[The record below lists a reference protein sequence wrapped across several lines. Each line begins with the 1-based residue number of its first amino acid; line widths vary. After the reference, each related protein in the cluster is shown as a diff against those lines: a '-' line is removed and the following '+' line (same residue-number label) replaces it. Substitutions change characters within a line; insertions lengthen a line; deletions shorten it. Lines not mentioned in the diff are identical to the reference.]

1 MPRWG
6 FIGSG
11 KMATALIKGMI
22 RARLEPAGSIC
33 ASDPLPAART
43 ALQSDTGIDIFDSN
57 LDVARR
63 SDVLVLAVKPQ
74 SMREVLHELRPAVTA
89 EHLVVSVAAGVT
101 IASID
106 EGLGGR
112 GRLVRV
118 MPNTPALVG
127 EGASAYAMGPRTV
140 PEDEAVVKGCLE
152 SVGRAVRV
160 PESLLDAVTGLSGSG
175 PAFVYLMIEALSD
188 GGVRVGLPRDVATLL
203 AAQTVLGAA
212 MTVRDTG
219 LHPGVLKDQ
228 VASPGGTTIAG
239 LHELERGGVRGALI
253 DAVKAATRRSAE
265 LAALARPAPP
275 PPPPPTRPPPS
286 PPPPPRPKA
295 RRPGPPPPQ
304 PPDED
309 PG

>member
-11 KMATALIKGMI
+11 KMATALVKGML
-22 RARLEPAGSIC
+22 RAGIATAESIC

-43 ALQSDTGIDIFDSN
+43 GLQSDTSIAVFDSN
-57 LDVARR
+57 LAVAER

-74 SMREVLHELRPAVTA
+74 SMRQVLDHLRPAMTPA
-89 EHLVVSVAAGVT
+89 HLIVSVAAGIT
-101 IASID
+101 IGSID
-106 EGLGGR
+106 EGLGQSGR
-112 GRLVRV
+112 IVRV

-140 PEDEAVVKGCLE
+140 PEDEAIVKRCLE

-212 MTVRDTG
+212 MMVRDTG
-219 LHPGVLKDQ
+219 EHPGVLKDQ

-239 LHELERGGVRGALI
+239 LHALERGGLRAALM
-253 DAVKAATRRSAE
+253 DAVEAATHRSAE

-275 PPPPPTRPPPS
+275 PPPPPPPKP
-286 PPPPPRPKA
+286 
-295 RRPGPPPPQ
+295 RRPGPPPP
-304 PPDED
+304 PPEEA
-309 PG
+309 PR